1 MKCLENLTFRAV
13 VILWYA
19 ATRKRARNLIH
30 GFFVNR
36 HDWGFIMLKRLLG
49 AMGLAIA
56 MQTAMSQESPMTPLR
71 PDQVAFLALYKE
83 LVETNTTLSAG
94 SCTVAA
100 ARIAVHL
107 KEAGYSD
114 EDITLFSV
122 PEHPREGGLVAILA
136 GTSKTAKPMLLL
148 GHLDVVEAKREGVSG
163 QEFQGV

>member
-1 MKCLENLTFRAV
+1 MF
-13 VILWYA
+13 
-19 ATRKRARNLIH
+19 KRV
-30 GFFVNR
+30 F
-36 HDWGFIMLKRLLG
+36 G